1 MKLIVNIK
9 KKLGCFRLNVDF
21 VIENE
26 IFAILGASGSGKS
39 MTLKCIAGIETPD
52 EGYIILNDRILFDS
66 QNKINLPPQERH
78 VGYLFQDYALFPNMT
93 VTNNIMAGMG
103 RNTGREAVQS
113 IVKQFHLDGLKN
125 HYPAQ
130 LSGGQKQR
138 VALARMMASDPDVIL
153 LDEPFSA
160 LDTYLRWEMEQEMGE
175 LFDEINKPVILVSHN
190 RNEVYRLCQ
199 TVSCMEEGYME
210 KPVSRKLFFHHP
222 KTKTAAILSGCKN
235 ISRAEQ
241 IDDTHI
247 FALDWNMKLIV
258 PEVQHPV
265 NYVGIRAHS
274 FKNIGEDNEFT
285 LMKTRLIE
293 EPYEWNVSF
302 LTGNSSVWLYWKMPK
317 EKMGVVPVLPQKLY
331 VKKEDILLLR

>member
-9 KKLGCFRLNVDF
+9 KKLGSFHLNVDF
-21 VIENE
+21 IIENE
-26 IFAILGASGSGKS
+26 IVAILGASGSGKS

-66 QNKINLPPQERH
+66 QKKINLSPQDRH

-103 RNTGREAVQS
+103 RNPDREVLLRM
-113 IVKQFHLDGLKN
+113 VKQFHLEGLEE

-138 VALARMMASDPDVIL
+138 VALARMMASEPDVIL

-175 LFDEINKPVILVSHN
+175 LFNEINKPVILVSHN

-241 IDDTHI
+241 IDDTHV
-247 FALDWNMKLIV
+247 FALDWNMTLTV
-258 PEVQHPV
+258 PKMQHPV
-265 NYVGIRAHS
+265 EYVGIRSHC
-274 FKNIGEDNEFT
+274 FKNIEEDNVFT
-285 LMKTRLIE
+285 LLEARLFE

-302 LTGNSSVWLYWKMPK
+302 LTENSSARLYWKIPK
-317 EKMGVVPVLPQKLY
+317 EDIGVVLELPQKLY

>member
-9 KKLGCFRLNVDF
+9 KKLGSFYLYVDF

-26 IFAILGASGSGKS
+26 TFAILGASGSGKS

-52 EGYIILNDRILFDS
+52 EGHIILDDRILFDS
-66 QNKINLPPQERH
+66 QKKINLSPQERH

-103 RNTGREAVQS
+103 RNPDREIVQRM
-113 IVKQFHLDGLKN
+113 VKQFHLEGLEKR
-125 HYPAQ
+125 YPAQ

-138 VALARMMASDPDVIL
+138 VALARMMASEPDVIL

-160 LDTYLRWEMEQEMGE
+160 LDTYLRWEMEREMRE
-175 LFDEINKPVILVSHN
+175 LLDKINKPVILVSHN

-199 TVSCMEEGYME
+199 TVSCMEAGHME

-235 ISRAEQ
+235 ISRAEKV
-241 IDDTHI
+241 DDTHV
-247 FALDWNMKLIV
+247 FASDWNMTLTV
-258 PEVQHPV
+258 PKIQHPIE
-265 NYVGIRAHS
+265 YVGIRAHS
-274 FKNIGEDNEFT
+274 FKNVEEDNIFT
-285 LMKTRLIE
+285 LMETRMME
-293 EPYEWNVSF
+293 EPFEWNVSF
-302 LTGNSSVWLYWKMPK
+302 LTETSSEWIHWKMPK
-317 EKMGVVPVLPQKLY
+317 EDNVSVPVLPKRLY